1 MCVFVIV
8 GDCSLNVSYILP
20 FLLRAFTIGCCFHRS
35 FCYIWRFFRSGTDPI
50 SLLILLLLFGRLF
63 KTGPRL
69 RCFISDRDEIW
80 QDCSSSKC
88 ASYYGVRFLMWHRFS
103 RWRPCSVCPVLT
115 AAYIG
120 AYAWLYFCLS
130 GLLSN
135 WHYINV
141 RIHYPPAVQPCPP
154 AILSTVPDP

>member
-35 FCYIWRFFRSGTDPI
+35 FCYIRRFFRSGTDPI

-88 ASYYGVRFLMWHRFS
+88 VSYYGVRFLMWHRFS
-103 RWRPCSVCPVLT
+103 RWRPWRHFMQKS
-115 AAYIG
+115 A
-120 AYAWLYFCLS
+120 
-130 GLLSN
+130 
-135 WHYINV
+135 
-141 RIHYPPAVQPCPP
+141 
-154 AILSTVPDP
+154 AILWVHMQRLPSAHCCIYCCLCMIIFLPLRTLV